1 MRPRGGEWELERE
14 RQRVRCHGCEVERG
28 AVLEFRQ
35 NWYTI
40 GKGTE
45 RKPNKE
51 EPDQREPYFP

>member
-1 MRPRGGEWELERE
+1 MGVSDSW
-14 RQRVRCHGCEVERG
+14 HGSDSGSDAMVVKWSVVQCRNFG
-28 AVLEFRQ
+28 K
-35 NWYTI
+35 TDII